1 MNWGESSAAFFPNSS
16 FITNLLLRNLR
27 PVRYPDVSTLR
38 KHSSAALAIALLT
51 LLNFF
56 PTPALALKVL
66 SRVTP
71 ESAEANGFSLTVEK
85 HPDGTVRFTLS
96 RDLTKVRQ
104 FPADSGLKVSR
115 SATLRVYDPSGLRAV
130 VEVAPTT
137 RAQPNTTSYRFTLAP
152 DCVATS
158 TLTVTEDDD
167 YVDPKEERLL
177 GGGTHYEFA
186 LGPFAGHSSVEQAP
200 K

>member
-1 MNWGESSAAFFPNSS
+1 MS
-16 FITNLLLRNLR
+16 LLRNR
-27 PVRYPDVSTLR
+27 FFVGRW
-38 KHSSAALAIALLT
+38 AAIAIALLV
-51 LLNFF
+51 LLRLF

-71 ESAEANGFSLTVEK
+71 ESAEASGFSLTVEK
-85 HPDGTVRFTLS
+85 QTDGTVRFTLV
-96 RDLTKVRQ
+96 RDLTKARQ
-104 FPADSGLKVSR
+104 FPTDSGLQVSR

-130 VEVAPTT
+130 VDVAPTT
-137 RAQPNTTSYRFTLAP
+137 RAQPNTNSYRFTLAP
-152 DCVATS
+152 DCVASS

-167 YVDPKEERLL
+167 YVNPKEERLL

-186 LGPFAGHSSVEQAP
+186 LGLFAGHLSGEQTP